1 MRWMKYKYIYFAIS
15 GIFLLVSIFSLLSW
29 KIRLGVDFT
38 GGAVFDYRFSK
49 QIDNSQ
55 IEGAFKNIGITN
67 INVET
72 GDRKQF
78 TIKTGAVT
86 QEDKNKLDN
95 EFKNIDKDVIEL
107 SYEVVG
113 PAIGPELIQKTIYA
127 LLLSAGVILLWVAYQ
142 FKNIKF
148 GLSAVLAMFHD
159 SLVLLGSFS
168 LMGHFWGVEVDFLFV
183 TAMLTVLAF
192 SVHDTIVVFDRIRE
206 VRKKTSESVSKIAD
220 SAVTQTMVRSLNN
233 SFTIIFMLVALVLL
247 GGDSI
252 KWFAVALLI
261 GTISGTYSS
270 PFVAVPLL
278 VTFND
283 MKKIKLDSIKK
294 NIFKQKK
301 AY

>member
-1 MRWMKYKYIYFAIS
+1 MYWMKYKYIYFTIS
-15 GIFLLVSIFSLLSW
+15 GIFLLISIFSLLSW

-38 GGAVFDYRFSK
+38 GGSVFNYRFSK
-49 QIDNSQ
+49 EFDNSQ
-55 IEGAFKNIGITN
+55 IEKVFEDIGVTN
-67 INVET
+67 IDIET
-72 GDRKQF
+72 GDGKQF
-78 TIKTGAVT
+78 TIKTSAVT
-86 QEDKNKLDN
+86 QADKSKL
-95 EFKNIDKDVIEL
+95 EEELKNIDKDIAEL

-142 FKNIKF
+142 FRNIRF
-148 GLSAVLAMFHD
+148 GLAAVLAMFHD
-159 SLVLLGSFS
+159 SLVLLGAFS

-183 TAMLTVLAF
+183 TAMLTILAF

-206 VRKKTSESVSKIAD
+206 VRKKTSEGISKIAD

-252 KWFAVALLI
+252 RWFAVALLI

-278 VTFND
+278 VTFSD
-283 MKKIKLDSIKK
+283 MKKVNLNFIGKYLFKK
-294 NIFKQKK
+294 KG
-301 AY
+301 Y

>member
-1 MRWMKYKYIYFAIS
+1 MRWMKYKYIYFTIS
-15 GIFLLVSIFSLLSW
+15 GVFLLISILSLLTW
-29 KIRLGVDFT
+29 KIKLGVDFT
-38 GGAVFDYRFSK
+38 GGAVFDYSFSK
-49 QIDNSQ
+49 EIDNSQ
-55 IEGAFKNIGITN
+55 IEGIFKDIGVTN
-67 INVET
+67 INIET
-72 GDRKQF
+72 SNKKEF
-78 TIKTGAVT
+78 TIKTSAIT
-86 QEDKNKLDN
+86 QEDKSKLDN
-95 EFKNIDKDVIEL
+95 ELKNIDKEVTEL

-127 LLLSAGVILLWVAYQ
+127 LLLSASVILLWVAYQ

-148 GLSAVLAMFHD
+148 GLAAVLAMFHD

-168 LMGHFWGVEVDFLFV
+168 LLGHFWGVEVDFLFV
-183 TAMLTVLAF
+183 TAMLTILAF

-206 VRKKTSESVSKIAD
+206 VRKKTSESISNIAD

-252 KWFAVALLI
+252 RWFAVALLI

-283 MKKIKLDSIKK
+283 MKKIKLHFKK
-294 NIFKQKK
+294 
-301 AY
+301 

>member
-1 MRWMKYKYIYFAIS
+1 MKYKYIYFTIS
-15 GIFLLVSIFSLLSW
+15 GIFLLISIFSLLSW

-38 GGAVFDYRFSK
+38 GGSVFNYRFSK
-49 QIDNSQ
+49 EFDNSQ
-55 IEGAFKNIGITN
+55 IEKVFEDIGVTN
-67 INVET
+67 IDIET
-72 GDRKQF
+72 GDGKQF
-78 TIKTGAVT
+78 TIKTSAVT
-86 QEDKNKLDN
+86 QADKSKL
-95 EFKNIDKDVIEL
+95 EEELKNIDKDIAEL

-142 FKNIKF
+142 FRNIRF
-148 GLSAVLAMFHD
+148 GLAAVLAMFHD
-159 SLVLLGSFS
+159 SLVLLGAFS

-183 TAMLTVLAF
+183 TAMLTILAF

-206 VRKKTSESVSKIAD
+206 VRKKTSEGISKIAD

-252 KWFAVALLI
+252 RWFAVALLI

-278 VTFND
+278 VTFSD
-283 MKKIKLDSIKK
+283 MKKVNLNFIGKYLFKK
-294 NIFKQKK
+294 KG
-301 AY
+301 Y

>member
-1 MRWMKYKYIYFAIS
+1 LI
-15 GIFLLVSIFSLLSW
+15 SIFSLLSW

-38 GGAVFDYRFSK
+38 GGSVFNYRFSK
-49 QIDNSQ
+49 EFDNSQ
-55 IEGAFKNIGITN
+55 IEKVFEDIGVTN
-67 INVET
+67 IDIET
-72 GDRKQF
+72 GDGKQF
-78 TIKTGAVT
+78 TIKTSAVT
-86 QEDKNKLDN
+86 QADKSKL
-95 EFKNIDKDVIEL
+95 EEELKNIDKDIAEL

-142 FKNIKF
+142 FRNIRF
-148 GLSAVLAMFHD
+148 GLAAVLAMFHD
-159 SLVLLGSFS
+159 SLVLLGAFS

-183 TAMLTVLAF
+183 TAMLTILAF

-206 VRKKTSESVSKIAD
+206 VRKKTSEGISKIAD

-252 KWFAVALLI
+252 RWFAVALLI

-278 VTFND
+278 VTFSD
-283 MKKIKLDSIKK
+283 MKKVNLNFIGKYLFKK
-294 NIFKQKK
+294 KG
-301 AY
+301 Y

>member
-1 MRWMKYKYIYFAIS
+1 MKYRYLYFTLS
-15 GIFLLVSIFSLLSW
+15 GVFLLLSVFSLLLW
-29 KIRLGVDFT
+29 RIRLGIDFT
-38 GGAVFDYRFSK
+38 GGSSFEYKFSK
-49 QIDNSQ
+49 EIDNSK
-55 IEGAFKNIGITN
+55 IEGVLGSIGATN
-67 INVET
+67 VSLT
-72 GDRKQF
+72 TSDKKQF
-78 TIKTGAVT
+78 TIKTSPIT
-86 QEDKNKLDN
+86 QENKSKFDSEL
-95 EFKNIDKDVIEL
+95 KNIDKDVSEL

-113 PAIGPELIQKTIYA
+113 PAIGPELVQKTVYA
-127 LLLSAGVILLWVAYQ
+127 LLLSACIILLWVAYQ

-148 GLSAVLAMFHD
+148 GLAAVLAMFHD

-183 TAMLTVLAF
+183 TAMLTILAF

-206 VRKKTSESVSKIAD
+206 VRKKTSGKISQIAD

-252 KWFAVALLI
+252 RWFAVALLI

-278 VTFND
+278 VTFD
-283 MKKIKLDSIKK
+283 AWEKVKLPLKKQPHLLGKM
-294 NIFKQKK
+294 
-301 AY
+301 

>member
-1 MRWMKYKYIYFAIS
+1 MKYKYIYFTFS
-15 GIFLLVSIFSLLSW
+15 GIFLLISIFSLLSW
-29 KIRLGVDFT
+29 KIKLGIDFT

-49 QIDNSQ
+49 SIDDSQ
-55 IEGAFKNIGITN
+55 IEKVFKDVGVTN
-67 INVET
+67 INVDS
-72 GDRKQF
+72 GGNGQF
-78 TIKTGAVT
+78 TIKTGAIT
-86 QEDKNKLDN
+86 QEDKSKLDK
-95 EFKNIDKDVIEL
+95 ELKNIDKEVAEL
-107 SYEVVG
+107 SYEAVG

-168 LMGHFWGVEVDFLFV
+168 LMGHFWRVEVDFLFV
-183 TAMLTVLAF
+183 TAMLTILAF

-206 VRKKTSESVSKIAD
+206 VRKKTSGSISKIAD

-252 KWFAVALLI
+252 RWFAVALLI
-261 GTISGTYSS
+261 GTVSGTYSS

-283 MKKIKLDSIKK
+283 MKKVNLNFINKY
-294 NIFKQKK
+294 IFKRK
-301 AY
+301 